1 MGKDIVGLVKA
12 LGHSE
17 CIAVAHDWG
26 ALQCWH
32 HSLLYPDIIKALFI
46 VSIPCWEGMPRVGPA
61 STMDPLAFGRQL
73 NNYGEEDEKFW

>member
-1 MGKDIVGLVKA
+1 MGLVKA